1 MMTDGQTCRQ
11 ADTGIQHSID
21 VKTLERKIFFLNV
34 KKR

>member
-1 MMTDGQTCRQ
+1 MTTDGQTCRQ

-21 VKTLERKIFFLNV
+21 VKTLERKKYFKNV